1 MAEEEVHYS
10 SVIFKAKEQS
20 RPEATKEE
28 ETVYTEVRVRNKT
41 PEETTAGLL
50 PDKEAEGR
58 HRYYRKLAC
67 CFGILCVIL
76 LFGVIGVCVY
86 FVLIH
91 QSDVDKLNHLKA
103 NQSALQAEN
112 LNLTNLN
119 FNLSSD
125 YNTVKKERDNLT
137 MRLEN
142 LTQTLTVSESKI
154 KNLTGDKQELTMKNQ
169 NLTMKNQNLTN
180 KNEEL
185 TKQNEELETK
195 TNNLT
200 DQIKTMEETWNKDN
214 ISRSQWS
221 IDNYCPKENEARKCE
236 PCQKGW
242 SPFQS
247 SCYVYNNA
255 EPSNQK
261 TWEEAR
267 RDCRGKISDLTA
279 VADKTEKSHVSSISF
294 PGSGINGYWIGLK
307 AVEGKW
313 RLTDGSELTN
323 NTWVNQPAN
332 ENQCVISLKDQGWK
346 AVSCGD
352 RNAWICEKKA
362 LSV

>member
-1 MAEEEVHYS
+1 MHAVNLFSRNPNVSSSAEEVTDEADYVDTAGRNIPAAPGHKFPSFTRTLLPLAACWLILLTVIVLRIYFI
-10 SVIFKAKEQS
+10 SVISVNNTKLTAEIQNLKDQNQELS
-20 RPEATKEE
+20 RTK
-28 ETVYTEVRVRNKT
+28 N
-41 PEETTAGLL
+41 
-50 PDKEAEGR
+50 
-58 HRYYRKLAC
+58 
-67 CFGILCVIL
+67 
-76 LFGVIGVCVY
+76 
-86 FVLIH
+86 
-91 QSDVDKLNHLKA
+91 
-103 NQSALQAEN
+103 
-112 LNLTNLN
+112 
-119 FNLSSD
+119 NLS
-125 YNTVKKERDNLT
+125 
-137 MRLEN
+137 MQLEN

-154 KNLTGDKQELTMKNQ
+154 KNLTGENQ
-169 NLTMKNQNLTN
+169 K
-180 KNEEL
+180 L

-195 TNNLT
+195 TNDLT
-200 DQIKTMEETWNKDN
+200 DQIKNMEETWNKDN
-214 ISRSQWS
+214 ISTAQWS
-221 IDNYCPKENEARKCE
+221 IDNYCPKKGNEVRTCK

-279 VADKTEKSHVSSISF
+279 VADETEKSHVSSISF